1 MTFDEI
7 RDLLA
12 QTALQQ
18 QESIDRLART
28 GKIVESNASAIEAN
42 ANAIAELRES
52 QATTQQQIDEFAR
65 DTRASIEDLVE
76 MVTAT
81 IIQWAENASFIKG
94 LQVENRRILRELRDR
109 RNPPNGRELLPI
121 SLKSVK
127 TQSL

>member
-18 QESIDRLART
+18 QESSDRLART
-28 GKIVESNASAIEAN
+28 EKIVESNARAIEAN
-42 ANAIAELRES
+42 ASAIAELREG
-52 QATTQQQIDEFAR
+52 QIKLQEAQVKTQQQMDELAH

-81 IIQWAENASFIKG
+81 VIQGAENASFIKG
-94 LQVENRRILRELRDR
+94 LQMENRRILRELRDSRSDGGTNR
-109 RNPPNGRELLPI
+109 RNPPNG
-121 SLKSVK
+121 
-127 TQSL
+127 

>member
-28 GKIVESNASAIEAN
+28 EKIVESNASAIEAN

-52 QATTQQQIDEFAR
+52 QATTQQ
-65 DTRASIEDLVE
+65 
-76 MVTAT
+76 
-81 IIQWAENASFIKG
+81 
-94 LQVENRRILRELRDR
+94 
-109 RNPPNGRELLPI
+109 
-121 SLKSVK
+121 
-127 TQSL
+127 